1 MTEKAKPVVAE
12 AISKMKNAM
21 FNQLT
26 GSEAGLHDTCTFTIP
41 VIDLMILEREAI
53 QLENDYERLR
63 EAIEK
68 IAYSTEFE
76 ELYQAEAFA
85 TRVLEGVNEWCL

>member
-1 MTEKAKPVVAE
+1 MNQKAKPVVAE

-26 GSEAGLHDTCTFTIP
+26 GSEPGLHDTCTFTIP

-53 QLENDYERLR
+53 QLEHDYERLR
-63 EAIEK
+63 EALEK
-68 IAYSTEFE
+68 IAYTPEFD
-76 ELYQAEAFA
+76 ELYKVEAFA
-85 TRVLEGVNEWCL
+85 IQVLEGVSK

>member
-1 MTEKAKPVVAE
+1 MEHIVST

-21 FNQLT
+21 FNQLN
-26 GSEAGLHDTCTFTIP
+26 GCEPGLHETCTFTIP
-41 VIDLMILEREAI
+41 VVDLMILEREAI

-85 TRVLEGVNEWCL
+85 TRVLEGVNE